1 MRSLWSGSFLL
12 ALSLA
17 VYCFLPQP
25 LRDLG
30 VAPRRTEGS
39 EPLVGDLCIVLDF
52 TVSPWGR
59 SLLKGFAADFIGNAS
74 EAAGDDWHLFFG
86 VVIFHENVSYPI
98 ELSNDVSELQSE
110 LLDPH
115 WETNFSV
122 SLPDWPSSG
131 LPRNTH
137 EALQICNEWADHY
150 TAVLLLTNGSAS
162 DWWST
167 VKVADELKEKEA
179 TIYAIGLDNAS
190 ERTANRSAELL
201 ELATDVDTQLDVILP
216 PPAHPHHTTAAT
228 TAATTATTTVAT
240 AASATETTT
249 ETTTESTTD
258 TDTSTTSN
266 SRRLSANLTAI
277 NIRDLASLLGL
288 EVVEEL
294 TLLASLQTTTP
305 ASDVGTGGTGG
316 TGGTASGAGLGGG
329 VVVLIV
335 LLSCCC
341 TCSLIGIGFYFYKV
355 DKARKSMAATKPTAV
370 LPAPEPQPITA
381 VEAPAVPMDDTE
393 QGLQEAIDHRDL
405 EKLRRWLSEVL
416 LQGWPEPK
424 YSDLILK
431 ALETVAQLK
440 DSTRSALEQRLV
452 TGAVGSLASARLVGL
467 EAELLKRAEEVR
479 GRADVMS

>member
-30 VAPRRTEGS
+30 VAPPRRTEGS
-39 EPLVGDLCIVLDF
+39 ELDF

-216 PPAHPHHTTAAT
+216 PPAHPHYTTAAT

-370 LPAPEPQPITA
+370 LPAPEPAQPITA
-381 VEAPAVPMDDTE
+381 VEAPPVPMDDTE
-393 QGLQEAIDHRDL
+393 QGLQEAIDARDL
-405 EKLRRWLSEVL
+405 EKLSRWLSEVL

-479 GRADVMS
+479 GRDDVMS